1 MANNFKNSFATIV
14 GAGEFYQVTGSAT
27 DNHTGP
33 QMIYTANDG
42 STDVNSIL
50 IEVDASNTGN
60 SAITFTSFMQDT
72 SSALPSSG
80 TTIGTVQNSNV
91 ATVTTAAG
99 HGLKAGQYVHVTG
112 STVNNINGIHKIVTV
127 PSTPVDSNSSPT
139 TFTYTL
145 AAASSAATGNAAG
158 TIVIYRAHHII
169 KDAPIPAGSTLKV
182 VSGQKIVLNGGD
194 KFYAYASAGTCD
206 VIASVLEGVS

>member
-14 GAGEFYQVTGSAT
+14 GAGEYYQVTGSAT

-99 HGLKAGQYVHVTG
+99 HGFKAGQYVHVTG
-112 STVNNINGIHKIVTV
+112 STVNNINGIHKIVTI
-127 PSTPVDSNSSPT
+127 SSESDPIQ
-139 TFTYTL
+139 FTYTL
-145 AAASSAATGNAAG
+145 AAASSAATGDAAG

>member
-72 SSALPSSG
+72 SSTLGSITSVVSASD
-80 TTIGTVQNSNV
+80 V
-91 ATVTTAAG
+91 ATVTSGAA
-99 HGLKAGQYVHVTG
+99 HGLKVGQYVHVTG
-112 STVNNINGIHKIVTV
+112 STTAYVNGVYKVASV
-127 PSTPVDSNSSPT
+127 PSTT
-139 TFTYTL
+139 TFTY
-145 AAASSAATGNAAG
+145 AQNSSAADGTAAG
-158 TIVIYRAHHII
+158 TVVIYRAHHII

-206 VIASVLEGVS
+206 VIASVLKGVS

>member
-14 GAGEFYQVTGSAT
+14 GAGEFYQATGSAT

-42 STDVNSIL
+42 SSDVNSIL

-60 SAITFTSFMQDT
+60 SAITLTSFIQDT

-99 HGLKAGQYVHVTG
+99 HGLKVGQYVHVTG
-112 STVNNINGIHKIVTV
+112 STVNNINGIHKIVTI
-127 PSTPVDSNSSPT
+127 SSGSDPT
-139 TFTYTL
+139 QFTYTL
-145 AAASSAATGNAAG
+145 FAASSAATGNAAG
-158 TIVIYRAHHII
+158 TIVIYKAHHII
-169 KDAPIPAGSTLKV
+169 KDAPIPSGSTLKV

-206 VIASVLEGVS
+206 IIASVLEGVS